1 MTDDK
6 WEMEVRREEMKDRR
20 CKLTDDRWLKED
32 VGHDE
37 VIGDQR
43 NVISAK
49 ACTSSPPTPSERDRG

>member
-20 CKLTDDRWLKED
+20 CKLTDDRCKKED
-32 VGHDE
+32 VAHDE

-43 NVISAK
+43 NVITARAS
-49 ACTSSPPTPSERDRG
+49 TSSPPSPSERDRG